1 MQAAYRLSPRAARG
15 ADLNWLLG
23 KNNRHRG
30 SLHSDIWRGTAAELA
45 SRGAV
50 AVYPALG
57 WWKTRPH
64 LQRYDFPVRYA
75 VLISI
80 RAPEV
85 EVDLATE
92 VASQIGVPIMVE
104 T

>member
-1 MQAAYRLSPRAARG
+1 M
-15 ADLNWLLG
+15 
-23 KNNRHRG
+23 
-30 SLHSDIWRGTAAELA
+30 HSDIWRATAADLA

-64 LQRYDFPVRYA
+64 LERYDLPVRYA
-75 VLISI
+75 LLISI
-80 RAPEV
+80 KAPEV

-92 VASQIGVPIMVE
+92 IATQIGTPIVVE
-104 T
+104 A